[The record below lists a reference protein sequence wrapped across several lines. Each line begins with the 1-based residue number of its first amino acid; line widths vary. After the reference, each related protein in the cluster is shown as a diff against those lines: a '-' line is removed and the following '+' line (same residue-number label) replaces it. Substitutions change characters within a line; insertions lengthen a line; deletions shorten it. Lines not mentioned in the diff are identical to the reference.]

1 MQEQQNGV
9 CGVGTLED
17 HALLDAAVSTVTRSD
32 RLPGLFAITGRSD
45 LRDALM
51 FMGAPPS

>member
-1 MQEQQNGV
+1 MQEQHNGV
-9 CGVGTLED
+9 CEVDTLDD

-32 RLPGLFAITGRSD
+32 RLPGLFAITGRSE

-51 FMGAPPS
+51 FIGAPPS